1 MRRAVAAWVCAALL
15 LLAPPGLQA
24 RSRANAS
31 WTATVSYVVDGDS
44 IWVKTA
50 AGHRRVRLRLEG
62 IDAPE
67 ICQRFGPEARQA
79 LQSLALDQRVR
90 VTVRARDRYGRAIAQ
105 VVRARDGVDVAARM
119 TRDGWAW
126 SEGFRGRP
134 AKYGREQA
142 AAKRQRRG
150 LFADSAPQL
159 PADFRRRHGPCPRP
173 GRK

>member
-1 MRRAVAAWVCAALL
+1 MRRTVAAWVCAALL

-24 RSRANAS
+24 RSGADAS

-50 AGHRRVRLRLEG
+50 DGNRRVRLRLEG

-79 LQSLALDQRVR
+79 MQALALDQRVR
-90 VTVRARDRYGRAIAQ
+90 VTVRARDRYGRAIAE
-105 VVRARDGVDVAARM
+105 VVRTRDGVDVAARM
-119 TRDGWAW
+119 VSDGWAW

-134 AKYGREQA
+134 GKYASEQA
-142 AAKRQRRG
+142 AARRLRRG
-150 LFADSAPQL
+150 LFADTAPQL
-159 PADFRRRHGPCPRP
+159 PSDFRRRHGPCKAR
-173 GRK
+173 